1 MWALI
6 PSRGLN
12 PGTTCG
18 VPTFQTSS
26 ISSAIFCLFN
36 VSATTDPTMTRFV
49 RSLRR
54 ALERPLRHGPA
65 SFQKRGYLSQT
76 QRRRATTASG
86 PGLSFPLI
94 DHHYE
99 YVILRREVHRE
110 SGANKRSAIVVGAGG
125 AGLRAAVGLA
135 ESGLETA
142 CISKLVC
149 LNSLR
154 NTFYQLHKL
163 DSSSSASPS
172 FELLKRKLSRD

>member
-18 VPTFQTSS
+18 VPTSQISS
-26 ISSAIFCLFN
+26 ISSVIFFLYN

-154 NTFYQLHKL
+154 SSFCQLDEL
-163 DSSSSASPS
+163 ISPGSGSSSS
-172 FELLKRKLSRD
+172 EVRQQKLSRD